1 MATRSRER
9 RARRRAEAREPLT
22 SREPAIYRGNMA
34 PPYDPERTS
43 AQVVTRGSFVS
54 WRVFS
59 GLIVASLLLVLSLFF
74 SSDAFYIHSV
84 AVGGLRYLTESEIF
98 ALSGIADLHI
108 FWVDPVEVRTRL
120 LQSPTIADA
129 TVNVGWGSPMVQII
143 VQERE
148 PALVWEQAGIATW
161 VDVNGRVMRQRED
174 RPDLIRVTNDDP
186 MADVPNQR
194 INTDII
200 AGALQLHS
208 LLPNV
213 SALRYNHEHGL
224 GYNDERGWQVWFG
237 TGTGMPEKIL
247 IYNAIVA
254 EFQQQGFTPTAVYVI
269 DPDHPYYCCQAG
281 S

>member
-9 RARRRAEAREPLT
+9 RPRRRGEARESLT

-34 PPYDPERTS
+34 PAYDPERS
-43 AQVVTRGSFVS
+43 NAQVLTRSSFVS
-54 WRVFS
+54 WRIFS
-59 GLIVASLLLVLSLFF
+59 ALIVASLMLVLSLLF

-108 FWVDPVEVRTRL
+108 FWVDPVEVRARL

-129 TVNVGWGSPMVQII
+129 TVNVGWGTPMVQI
-143 VQERE
+143 VVEERE

-174 RPDLIRVTNDDP
+174 RPDIIRVSNDDP
-186 MADVPNQR
+186 LADVPGGR
-194 INTDII
+194 IDTDII

-208 LLPNV
+208 LLPDIP
-213 SALRYNHEHGL
+213 ALRYNEEYGL
-224 GYNDERGWQVWFG
+224 GYNDERGWQVWLG

-254 EFQQQGFTPTAVYVI
+254 DFDQQGFIPTAVYVT
-269 DPDHPYYCCQAG
+269 DPDHPYFCCQAG

>member
-1 MATRSRER
+1 MATRSRDR
-9 RARRRAEAREPLT
+9 RTRRKAEAREPLT
-22 SREPAIYRGNMA
+22 SREAAVYRGNMS
-34 PPYDPERTS
+34 PPYDPERTP
-43 AQVVTRGSFVS
+43 AQVVTRRSFVS
-54 WRVFS
+54 WRIFS
-59 GLIVASLLLVLSLFF
+59 ALIVASLLLVLSLFF

-108 FWVDPVEVRTRL
+108 FWVDPVEVRARL

-129 TVNVGWGSPMVQII
+129 TVNIGWGAPAVQIF
-143 VQERE
+143 VEERE

-174 RPDLIRVTNDDP
+174 RPGLIRVSNDDP
-186 MADVPNQR
+186 LADVPNQR
-194 INTDII
+194 ISTDIV

-208 LLPNV
+208 LLPDIP
-213 SALRYNHEHGL
+213 SLRYNLEYGL
-224 GYNDERGWQVWFG
+224 GYNDAGGWQVWFG

-247 IYNAIVA
+247 IYNAIMA
-254 EFQQQGFTPTAVYVI
+254 DFQQQGFIPTAVYVI
-269 DPDHPYYCCQAG
+269 DPDHPYFCCQVG